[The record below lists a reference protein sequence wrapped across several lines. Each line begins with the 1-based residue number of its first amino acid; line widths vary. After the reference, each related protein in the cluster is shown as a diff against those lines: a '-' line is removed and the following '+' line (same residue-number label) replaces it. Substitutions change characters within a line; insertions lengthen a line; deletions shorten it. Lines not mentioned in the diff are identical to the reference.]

1 MSNDKKQN
9 EKEEREDWLGKLIFW
24 LSIGAVVFGITTFL
38 GYFDKHF
45 KLDVTSDNIFFIEL
59 CILVALVVWA
69 SLDGLF
75 GKK

>member
-9 EKEEREDWLGKLIFW
+9 NKEEKEDWLGKLIFW
-24 LSIGAVVFGITTFL
+24 LSVGAVVFGITTFL

-45 KLDVTSDNIFFIEL
+45 KFDVTSDNIFFVEL

-69 SLDGLF
+69 SLDGFF